1 MKLLVPI
8 DGSELALQALLH
20 AIALARAGLEVE
32 LVLVNVQE
40 PASAY
45 ELLTLHDPEAL
56 AEVAVGAGRDLMA
69 PAVELAEATGRPDS
83 EPGVGGD
90 VVPALLELL
99 EEEGCDAVVMG
110 SHGMGLVRSALGS
123 VSRGML
129 EHASVPVTFVKAP
142 AEPEGEAEAGDAE
155 DLAADA
161 D

>member
-1 MKLLVPI
+1 MKILVPI
-8 DGSELALQALLH
+8 DGSELALQALQH
-20 AIALARAGLEVE
+20 VIDLARAGLEVE
-32 LVLVNVQE
+32 LVLANVQE

-45 ELLTLHDPEAL
+45 EMLTLQDPEAL

-69 PAVELAEATGRPDS
+69 PAVQLADESGLPYAET
-83 EPGVGGD
+83 VVVGD

-99 EEEGCDAVVMG
+99 EEEGCEAVVMG

-129 EHASVPVTFVKAP
+129 ERAPVPVTFVKAQP
-142 AEPEGEAEAGDAE
+142 EPELEEEGDE

>member
-8 DGSELALQALLH
+8 DGSELALQALQH
-20 AIALARAGLEVE
+20 AIALARAGLELE
-32 LVLVNVQE
+32 LVLANVQE

-45 ELLTLHDPEAL
+45 EMLTLHDPEAL

-69 PAVELAEATGRPDS
+69 PAVQLADIAGLPYAET
-83 EPGVGGD
+83 VVVGD
-90 VVPALLELL
+90 VVPALLELI
-99 EEEGCDAVVMG
+99 EEEGCDAVLMG

-129 EHASVPVTFVKAP
+129 EQAPVPVTFVKAP
-142 AEPEGEAEAGDAE
+142 PEPEDIEE
-155 DLAADA
+155 AADEAPAPEA

>member
-8 DGSELALQALLH
+8 DGSELALQALQH
-20 AIALARAGLEVE
+20 AIALASAGLELE

-45 ELLTLHDPEAL
+45 EMLTLHDAEAL

-69 PAVELAEATGRPDS
+69 PAVELVEAAYLLYS
-83 EPGVGGD
+83 ETVVVGD

-129 EHASVPVTFVKAP
+129 EHASVPVTFVKAQ

>member
-8 DGSELALQALLH
+8 DGSELALQALQH
-20 AIALARAGLEVE
+20 AIDLARAGLDIE
-32 LVLVNVQE
+32 LVLANVQE

-45 ELLTLHDPEAL
+45 ELLTLHDAEAL

-69 PAVELAEATGRPDS
+69 PAVQLADIAGLPYS
-83 EPGVGGD
+83 ETVVVGD

-129 EHASVPVTFVKAP
+129 EHAPVPVTFVKARP
-142 AEPEGEAEAGDAE
+142 EPEEEAEAGEDE
-155 DLAADA
+155 DLVADA

>member
-8 DGSELALQALLH
+8 DGSELALQALQH

-56 AEVAVGAGRDLMA
+56 AELAVGAGRDLMA
-69 PAVELAEATGRPDS
+69 PAVLLAEATGLFYS
-83 EPGVGGD
+83 ETVVVGD
-90 VVPALLELL
+90 VVPALLELI

-129 EHASVPVTFVKAP
+129 EQAPVPVTFVKAAP
-142 AEPEGEAEAGDAE
+142 ESEAEPEAD
-155 DLAADA
+155 AAD
-161 D
+161 

>member
-8 DGSELALQALLH
+8 DGSELALQALQH
-20 AIALARAGLEVE
+20 AIALARAGLELE
-32 LVLVNVQE
+32 LVLANVQE

-45 ELLTLHDPEAL
+45 EMLTLHDPEAL

-69 PAVELAEATGRPDS
+69 PAVQLADIAGLPYAET
-83 EPGVGGD
+83 VVVGD
-90 VVPALLELL
+90 VVPALLELI
-99 EEEGCDAVVMG
+99 EEEGCDAVIMG

-129 EHASVPVTFVKAP
+129 EDAPVPVTFVKAP
-142 AEPEGEAEAGDAE
+142 PEPEEDAE
-155 DLAADA
+155 EAADEVPAPEA

>member
-8 DGSELALQALLH
+8 DGSELALQALQH
-20 AIALARAGLEVE
+20 AIALASAGLELE

-45 ELLTLHDPEAL
+45 EMLTLHDAEAL

-69 PAVELAEATGRPDS
+69 PAVELVEAAYLLYS
-83 EPGVGGD
+83 ETVVVGD

-99 EEEGCDAVVMG
+99 EEEGCDAVIMG

-129 EHASVPVTFVKAP
+129 EHAPVPVTFVKAP
-142 AEPEGEAEAGDAE
+142 PESESEAEA
-155 DLAADA
+155 DA
-161 D
+161 DE

>member
-1 MKLLVPI
+1 MKFLVPI
-8 DGSELALQALLH
+8 DGSELALQALQH
-20 AIALARAGLEVE
+20 AIALERAGLDVE
-32 LVLVNVQE
+32 LVLANVQE

-45 ELLTLHDPEAL
+45 EMLTLHDPEAL

-69 PAVELAEATGRPDS
+69 PAVQLADVAGLPYVET
-83 EPGVGGD
+83 VVVGD

-99 EEEGCDAVVMG
+99 EEEGCEAVVMG

-129 EHASVPVTFVKAP
+129 EHAPVPVTFVKTP
-142 AEPEGEAEAGDAE
+142 PEPEEEADEGDAE
-155 DLAADA
+155 DLAADT

>member
-8 DGSELALQALLH
+8 DGSELALQALQH
-20 AIALARAGLEVE
+20 AIALARAGLELE

-69 PAVELAEATGRPDS
+69 PAVQLADIAGLPYAET
-83 EPGVGGD
+83 VVVGD
-90 VVPALLELL
+90 VVPALLELI
-99 EEEGCDAVVMG
+99 EEEGCDAVIMG
-110 SHGMGLVRSALGS
+110 SHGMSLVRSALGS

-129 EHASVPVTFVKAP
+129 EQAPVPVTFVKAP
-142 AEPEGEAEAGDAE
+142 PEPEEAEE
-155 DLAADA
+155 VADEERAPEA

>member
-8 DGSELALQALLH
+8 DGSELALQALQH
-20 AIALARAGLEVE
+20 AIALERAGLDVE
-32 LVLVNVQE
+32 LVLANVQE

-45 ELLTLHDPEAL
+45 EMLTLPDPEAL

-69 PAVELAEATGRPDS
+69 PAVQLADVAGLPYVET
-83 EPGVGGD
+83 VVVGD

-99 EEEGCDAVVMG
+99 EEEGCDAVIMG

-129 EHASVPVTFVKAP
+129 EHAPVPVTFVKAP
-142 AEPEGEAEAGDAE
+142 PEPEEEAEEGGTE
-155 DLAADA
+155 DLASDA